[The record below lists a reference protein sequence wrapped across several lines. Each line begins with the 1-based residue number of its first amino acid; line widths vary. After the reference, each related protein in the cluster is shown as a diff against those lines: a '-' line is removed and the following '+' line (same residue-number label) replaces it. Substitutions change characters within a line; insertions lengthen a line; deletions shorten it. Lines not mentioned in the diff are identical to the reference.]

1 MVGKLVNILP
11 TVPELAKS
19 TLITLGGVLLAAF
32 IISRFPKVRA
42 YVAAQS
48 ISVKDA
54 SGNIL
59 YF

>member
-1 MVGKLVNILP
+1 MTILP

-42 YVAAQS
+42 FVAGQS

-54 SGNIL
+54 NGNIL
-59 YF
+59 FF

>member
-1 MVGKLVNILP
+1 MKIIP
-11 TVPELAKS
+11 TMPELAKS

-32 IISRFPKVRA
+32 IISRFPTVRA
-42 YVAAQS
+42 FVAGNS
-48 ISVKDA
+48 VSVKDA

>member
-1 MVGKLVNILP
+1 MNIIP

>member
-1 MVGKLVNILP
+1 MNVIP

-42 YVAAQS
+42 FVAGQS

-54 SGNIL
+54 DGKIL
-59 YF
+59 FF